1 MNFIERIREQAKAS
15 LKTIVLPETTD
26 ERVLKAAEII
36 KKEQIAKIV
45 LLGNQEKLKNTDFDF
60 SGVEI
65 INPESSPKVEEYATL
80 LYELRKHKG
89 MTLEKA
95 RELVKIPIWHGTIMV
110 KNKDVDGMVAGAI
123 TATGDVLRPAL
134 QIVKTAPG
142 IGVVSSSFMM
152 IVPNCDFG
160 SKGRMLFADCAIN
173 PNPDA
178 KQLAEIAISTAK
190 TWEALMEDEPKVAML
205 SFSTKGSA
213 QNEMVDKV
221 QEATKLVK
229 ELAPNLLVDGELQV
243 DAALVPNIAQS
254 KAPSSPI
261 AGQANILVF
270 PDINAGNI
278 GYKLTQRL
286 AKAEAIGPLCQGF
299 AAPINDLSRGC
310 SVEDIVN
317 VVAVTALQANL

>member
-26 ERVLKAAEII
+26 ERVLKAADII

-142 IGVVSSSFMM
+142 
-152 IVPNCDFG
+152 
-160 SKGRMLFADCAIN
+160 
-173 PNPDA
+173 
-178 KQLAEIAISTAK
+178 
-190 TWEALMEDEPKVAML
+190 
-205 SFSTKGSA
+205 
-213 QNEMVDKV
+213 
-221 QEATKLVK
+221 
-229 ELAPNLLVDGELQV
+229 
-243 DAALVPNIAQS
+243 
-254 KAPSSPI
+254 
-261 AGQANILVF
+261 
-270 PDINAGNI
+270 
-278 GYKLTQRL
+278 
-286 AKAEAIGPLCQGF
+286 LCGF
-299 AAPINDLSRGC
+299 
-310 SVEDIVN
+310 
-317 VVAVTALQANL
+317 